1 MAPGWAR
8 TIGNKNTVHF
18 HWLLQACR
26 QNSSPLNFL
35 QTGILCMLVAWLE
48 SLSGPVVSVSPHLA
62 AGAHL
67 RIRRHCR
74 KLSDKHHRLCYRSH
88 DGSQSKYDCI
98 QTGQGSSTAPWAPV
112 WFLLQPQLFISVLLP
127 LLSLVTWAG
136 GRSSR
141 VWAFLKLFGKS
152 YWEGSLKLLEI
163 MALLFQENYKSCVP
177 QSQRKVTK
185 WPRHKTQFWVSSAL
199 GTARS

>member
-1 MAPGWAR
+1 MQTKQFPSKFSSDRHTLYVGGMTGEPVWSCSVCFSSSGSWSPPQDQAALQE
-8 TIGNKNTVHF
+8 TI
-18 HWLLQACR
+18 
-26 QNSSPLNFL
+26 
-35 QTGILCMLVAWLE
+35 
-48 SLSGPVVSVSPHLA
+48 
-62 AGAHL
+62 
-67 RIRRHCR
+67 
-74 KLSDKHHRLCYRSH
+74 KHHRLCYRSH
-88 DGSQSKYDCI
+88 DGSQSKCDCI